1 MSGKSAFLKFGTI
14 EPLHENSG
22 VQVMIIPFTL
32 HADDMEPRSF
42 HARAVRT
49 TIDGPV
55 QFEFPKGQII
65 PFNLDAARSRVVGYY
80 FDAIS
85 VAAAMGCVRR
95 PGRLVREYPISF
107 HSND

>member
-1 MSGKSAFLKFGTI
+1 MTAESPFLRFWTI
-14 EPLHENSG
+14 ELLHQNSG

-32 HADDMEPRSF
+32 HAHDMEPRSF

-55 QFEFPKGQII
+55 QFEFPKGQIS
-65 PFNLDAARSRVVGYY
+65 PFDLDAARSRVVDYY